1 MPLHSEINKVL
12 IIGAGP
18 TIVGEVSEMDILGE
32 QALEAF
38 LEENLQVI
46 LVNSNPATIQT
57 DKRKNLHVFL
67 EPMTLPF
74 IKRIIRMEKPD
85 AIFTAC
91 GGRPALKL
99 AKRLFDD
106 GILQDMHI
114 QLLSINKLALKLQD
128 HTQLYD
134 FFEQYNIH
142 TAQQWILNKDENLE
156 NKFRTAHY
164 PLLLTKKLKYR
175 HDILRSLNDWDSLKN
190 YFAQERDLEHFDFK
204 NYILNEDFSNWEE
217 IILDVVRDNNGN
229 FCFINNTGSL
239 EPVRINSADSLLVS
253 PVITRNNN
261 QMQQLRS
268 CVRKI
273 ANVLNLHGCLSVH
286 FAVKHDGENF
296 DFKVLSIKPR
306 ITHTSLI
313 AYRSGVYSVGYITAK
328 IAMGYNLNEII
339 DPQSGLNA
347 AIEPVKDAFSVQL
360 PYWSFVESGY
370 NHYRL
375 GNKPTSGG
383 SALGIGRNFE
393 SAFMKALQATTNFS
407 NNLRIFK
414 QEYAKSEAEIIY
426 DLKHPKE
433 DHIIILAAA
442 IAKNI
447 PYTDLHHTLHIHPV
461 FLQKFNHIIIL
472 MKKLKN
478 EELDKNLLLKVK
490 RHGFSNKLISYLTDK
505 TENEIT
511 ILLKKWNI
519 KPSYIRIDGTAG
531 LEEPKVNAVYST
543 YGVENEIESLNTD
556 KKCLILGLKP
566 FQVSLTG
573 EFDYMIYHAAKT
585 LKANG
590 YTPVIISNNPESISA
605 SYNVCGRIYFE
616 PLILENIL
624 AIAEKEN
631 IEYVMTQFSGK
642 QVNQYRTELLKHGLK
657 ILGQPHIGDILE
669 RNVSDLILSAG
680 VNPVPALNTTEFDKI
695 NEFVKQHKF
704 PVLIGGISH
713 HKKQKSAVVFDVP
726 ALKKYIAEN
735 ELDEII
741 ISKFIEGNKYEITAI
756 SDGKNVT
763 LPGII
768 EHFEQTG
775 SHASDSIAVY
785 QPQNLSTTHQRLLR
799 DATVNIASQMHI
811 CGPINLH
818 FLIANDQI
826 YVLQIKLYSGH
837 NVAFLSKSLHQDI
850 ASITTKVLLGKKLPE
865 LGLSNDVWPS
875 NSLIHVKMPVF
886 SYLRYHSDN
895 TFDSLMKTSGSV
907 VGRARRLSF
916 ALYKGYEASDLMI
929 PSYGTVFIS
938 VKDSDKNEAIKIAAR
953 FHRLGFNLLATEG
966 TANILA
972 EEGITTGIVKKI
984 QEGNNSLLKKIAQ
997 HRINIVI
1004 NVTSLSDSANH
1015 DAIMIKDQALSTHI
1029 PVFSS
1034 LQSADDILKVL
1045 ETMAMTTQPL

>member
-1 MPLHSEINKVL
+1 MPLHSEINKIL

-38 LEENLQVI
+38 LEENLQVVLI
-46 LVNSNPATIQT
+46 NPNPATIQT
-57 DKRKNLHVFL
+57 DERKNLHVFL
-67 EPMTLPF
+67 EPMTLTF
-74 IKRIIRMEKPD
+74 VKRIIRMEKPD

-99 AKRLFDD
+99 TKQLLDD

-114 QLLSINKLALKLQD
+114 QLLSINRLALKLQD
-128 HTQLYD
+128 HAEFHNFLK
-134 FFEQYNIH
+134 EHAIP
-142 TAQQWILNKDENLE
+142 TAQQWALDDEEDLE
-156 NKFRTAHY
+156 ANFQHVHY
-164 PLLLTKKLKYR
+164 PLLLTKKMKYR
-175 HDILRSLNDWDSLKN
+175 RDTYRSFVSWEELKN
-190 YFAQERDLEHFDFK
+190 YFDQEQELDHFDLK
-204 NYILNEDFSNWEE
+204 NYLLNEDFSDWEE
-217 IILDVVRDNNGN
+217 IILDAVRDNNGN

-261 QMQQLRS
+261 QIQQLRS
-268 CVRKI
+268 CVKRI
-273 ANVLNLHGCLSVH
+273 ANALNLHGCLSVH
-286 FAVKHDGENF
+286 FAVKQDGETFN
-296 DFKVLSIKPR
+296 FKVLSAKPR
-306 ITHTSLI
+306 VTHTSLI

-328 IAMGYNLNEII
+328 IALGYNLNEIT

-375 GNKPTSGG
+375 SNKPTSGG

-393 SAFMKALQATTNFS
+393 SAFMKALQATTNFA
-407 NNLRIFK
+407 NNLRVFK
-414 QEYAKSEAEIIY
+414 QEYAKSEAEIIH
-426 DLKHPKE
+426 DLEHPME
-433 DHIIILAAA
+433 DHIIVLAAA
-442 IAKNI
+442 IAKGL
-447 PYTDLHHTLHIHPV
+447 PYTILHQVLHIHPA
-461 FLQKFNHIIIL
+461 FLQKFNHMMIL
-472 MKKLKN
+472 MRKLKN
-478 EELDKNLLLKVK
+478 EKLDKDLLLKAK
-490 RHGFSNKLISYLTDK
+490 RNGFSNKLISYLADK
-505 TENEIT
+505 DETEIAA
-511 ILLKKWNI
+511 LLSDWNI
-519 KPSYIRIDGTAG
+519 HPSYIRVDGTAG
-531 LEEPKVNAVYST
+531 LEEPKVNAVYSA
-543 YGVENEIESLNTD
+543 YGVENEIKPLNNK
-556 KKCLILGLKP
+556 KKCLILGMKP

-585 LKANG
+585 LEENG
-590 YTPVIISNNPESISA
+590 ISPVIISNNPESISA
-605 SYNVCGRIYFE
+605 SYDVCGRVYFE

-624 AIAEKEN
+624 AVAEREN
-631 IEYVMTQFSGK
+631 IEYVLTQFSGK
-642 QVNQYRTELLKHGLK
+642 QINQYRTELLKHGLK
-657 ILGQPHIGDILE
+657 ILGQPDIGDLLS
-669 RNVSDLILSAG
+669 RNVTDLILRAG
-680 VNPVPALNTTEFDKI
+680 VNPVPALTTTKI
-695 NEFVKQHKF
+695 DEIDNFVKRYSF

-735 ELDEII
+735 ELEEIT
-741 ISKFIEGNKYEITAI
+741 ISKFIEGHKYEITAI
-756 SDGKNVT
+756 SDGENVT

-785 QPQNLSTTHQRLLR
+785 QPQNLSTTQQRLLR
-799 DATVNIASQMHI
+799 DAAVNIASQMHV

-850 ASITTKVLLGKKLPE
+850 AAITTRVLLGRKLPE

-875 NSLIHVKMPVF
+875 DSLIHVKMPVF
-886 SYLRYHSDN
+886 SYLRYRGEN

-907 VGRARRLSF
+907 IGRAHRLAF
-916 ALYKGYEASDLMI
+916 ALYKGYEASDLII

-938 VKDSDKNEAIKIAAR
+938 VKDSDKNAAIKIAAR

-972 EEGITTGIVKKI
+972 EKGITTGIVEKI
-984 QEGNNSLLKKIAQ
+984 QEGNNSLLEKIAQ
-997 HRINIVI
+997 HKINLVI
-1004 NVTSLSDSANH
+1004 NVTSLSDSASH

-1034 LQSADDILKVL
+1034 LQSVDDILTVL